1 MTIRNKLIL
10 DIFSSSYPNAKCSL
24 VFSSPFQCVVA
35 VSLSAQTTD
44 KAVNLVT
51 PKLFSLFPDPYAFS
65 KADIKEIELI
75 IRSIGLYKNKA
86 KNLLEMSK
94 VLVNK
99 YDGQVPSNLFDL
111 VSLPGVGIK
120 TASVVLAEC
129 FKVPSFPVDTH
140 CKRVLTRLG
149 IAKEKDTP
157 IEVMEKAKKAFP
169 KESWINLHHQ
179 IIEHGRTICHARKP
193 LCKTCPFSNIC
204 KSKENAHQGY

>member
-65 KADIKEIELI
+65 KADIKEIESI
-75 IRSIGLYKNKA
+75 IKSIGLYKNKA

-94 VLVNK
+94 ILVNK
-99 YDGQVPSNLFDL
+99 FEGQVPSNMPDL
-111 VSLPGVGIK
+111 VSLPGVGVK

-179 IIEHGRTICHARKP
+179 IIEHGRTICHARNP
-193 LCKTCPFSNIC
+193 LCKECPFSNIC
-204 KSKENAHQGY
+204 KSKENAYQGC

>member
-10 DIFSSSYPNAKCSL
+10 DIFSSSYLNARCSL

-51 PKLFSLFPDPYAFS
+51 PKLFSLFPNPYAFS
-65 KADIKEIELI
+65 NADIKEIESI

-99 YDGQVPSNLFDL
+99 YDGQVPSNLSDL

-179 IIEHGRTICHARKP
+179 IIEHGRTICHARNP
-193 LCKTCPFSNIC
+193 LCKECPFSKIC
-204 KSKENAHQGY
+204 KSKENAHQGC